1 MASRFVRVCPRHR
14 LILEEQPH
22 GLRCPL
28 SLHQVT
34 AWLVMDLTNQRILG
48 AGRAERIGGRAAP
61 AGAVFL
67 GPRLRITPDLLAD
80 AGEHHYALPVPGHP
94 AAA

>member
-28 SLHQVT
+28 SFHRVR
-34 AWLVMDLTNQRILG
+34 AWLVVDLTNERILG
-48 AGRAERIGGRAAP
+48 AGRAESAGGVGP
-61 AGAVFL
+61 ASAVFL
-67 GPRLRITPDLLAD
+67 GPRLRITAELLVD
-80 AGEHHYALPVPGHP
+80 RGERRHGLPVPAHP
-94 AAA
+94 ATA